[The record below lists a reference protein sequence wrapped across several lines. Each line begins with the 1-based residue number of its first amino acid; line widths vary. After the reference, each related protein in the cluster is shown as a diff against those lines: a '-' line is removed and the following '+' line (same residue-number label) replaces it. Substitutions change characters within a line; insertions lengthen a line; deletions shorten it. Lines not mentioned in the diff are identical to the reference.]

1 MKQYLSTFVGSAVC
15 GGFAFGIWPE
25 LWKTYGLMGGWLA
38 ATLII
43 GIMWYM
49 NHYNGAI
56 LNPPGKIWLDQ
67 GWCIGSA
74 GITWGI
80 VRFQGG
86 IAKKLCAEARQYQF
100 AMVAINPA
108 EVETCVKLLEGSGVR
123 VGAAI
128 GFPLGQNTVE
138 CKAFETRD
146 AIAKVATEI
155 DTVINVRAL
164 QKGQT
169 DIVKQEIAD
178 MVSICKPDGVICK
191 VILET
196 CYLTDEE
203 KETVCRIAKEAGVDF
218 VKTSTGFGTAGATVH
233 DVALMRR
240 IVGPEIGVK
249 AAGGIRDLDAA
260 LALIQAGA
268 TRIGTS
274 SGIPIVEAYKKLK
287 QNH

>member
-1 MKQYLSTFVGSAVC
+1 METKNINEVIANLSVEQLAGMIDHTFLKP
-15 GGFAFGIWPE
+15 FGTAENIE
-25 LWKTYGLMGGWLA
+25 
-38 ATLII
+38 
-43 GIMWYM
+43 
-49 NHYNGAI
+49 
-56 LNPPGKIWLDQ
+56 
-67 GWCIGSA
+67 
-74 GITWGI
+74 
-80 VRFQGG
+80 
-86 IAKKLCAEARQYQF
+86 KLCAEARQYKF

-146 AIAKVATEI
+146 AIAKGATEI

-169 DIVKQEIAD
+169 DIVKKEIED
-178 MVSICKPDGVICK
+178 MVSICKPAGVICK

-196 CYLTDEE
+196 CYLSDEE
-203 KETVCRIAKEAGVDF
+203 KETVCRIAN
-218 VKTSTGFGTAGATVH
+218 VH

-240 IVGPEIGVK
+240 VVGSEIGVK
-249 AAGGIRDLDAA
+249 AAGGIRDLETA
-260 LALIQAGA
+260 LALIQVGA

-274 SGIPIVEAYKKLK
+274 SGIQIVEAYKELK
-287 QNH
+287 KGM

>member
-1 MKQYLSTFVGSAVC
+1 MEKKNINEVIAELSVEQLAGMIDHTFLKP
-15 GGFAFGIWPE
+15 FGDASPIE
-25 LWKTYGLMGGWLA
+25 
-38 ATLII
+38 
-43 GIMWYM
+43 
-49 NHYNGAI
+49 
-56 LNPPGKIWLDQ
+56 
-67 GWCIGSA
+67 
-74 GITWGI
+74 
-80 VRFQGG
+80 
-86 IAKKLCAEARQYQF
+86 KLCAEARQYQF

-146 AIAKVATEI
+146 AIAKGATEI

-169 DIVKQEIAD
+169 EIVKKEIED
-178 MVSICKPDGVICK
+178 MVSICKPAGVICK

-218 VKTSTGFGTAGATVH
+218 VKTTTVFFWYPTYEMVNDAFFANCIVNIPSTSVITPFCVPLSNTVAPITGSPFSSPTYPFISAFTSFCWLSSIFLLSAA
-233 DVALMRR
+233 VTTET
-240 IVGPEIGVK
+240 GNNVK
-249 AAGGIRDLDAA
+249 A
-260 LALIQAGA
+260 
-268 TRIGTS
+268 
-274 SGIPIVEAYKKLK
+274 
-287 QNH
+287 NHNRMQQLSLVRHPCFTLQFIYQ